1 MSICTSDRGPSK
13 MDGACYH
20 TYSDE
25 AFDAFTKCCGSAPV
39 AQVYDPK
46 RLVEEDNTRG
56 GCFVYCPTVDDG
68 PSPSKLEKCLNAEI
82 DSVRCDPFGFYSAA
96 DQVELA
102 MEQAKDTGFCQACLA
117 DIADTVEPSTTDNE
131 TFVSE
136 LPPQSRQQRTRKT
149 LFQKLPPQSRQ
160 QLTAKPLFQ
169 KLLAAQRPRIPSHQ
183 TLLRPLPLR
192 QEPGL
197 LQLQLQL
204 LKRLVLMLLLECIK
218 RISSHGRSDLL
229 WELCYLRV
237 QLLGCWSNLKGG
249 IVR

>member
-39 AQVYDPK
+39 AQVYDHN

-56 GCFVYCPTVDDG
+56 GCFVYCPAVDDG

-82 DSVRCDPFGFYSAA
+82 DSVQCDPFGFYSAA

-102 MEQAKDTGFCQACLA
+102 REQAKDTGFCQACLA
-117 DIADTVEPSTTDNE
+117 DIAGTVEPSTTDNE

-136 LPPQSRQQRTRKT
+136 TATAEPSTTDSETLVSETGSGLTTKKTKSPNTASTTPAPSRTGASATSASIAKAT
-149 LFQKLPPQSRQ
+149 STNVAIGVYKADLVPWKIGFAMGAMLFTS
-160 QLTAKPLFQ
+160 AI
-169 KLLAAQRPRIPSHQ
+169 A
-183 TLLRPLPLR
+183 
-192 QEPGL
+192 GM
-197 LQLQLQL
+197 
-204 LKRLVLMLLLECIK
+204 LV
-218 RISSHGRSDLL
+218 
-229 WELCYLRV
+229 
-237 QLLGCWSNLKGG
+237 
-249 IVR
+249 

>member
-1 MSICTSDRGPSK
+1 MSICTSDRGLSN

-20 TYSDE
+20 TYSDK

-46 RLVEEDNTRG
+46 RLVEEDDTRG

-102 MEQAKDTGFCQACLA
+102 TEQAKDTGFCQACLA

-136 LPPQSRQQRTRKT
+136 TATAEPSTTDEENLVSETT
-149 LFQKLPPQSRQ
+149 TAEWSTTDSENFVSATTSGT
-160 QLTAKPLFQ
+160 TAKNTKSPNTASTTPAPSRTEASATTASIAKATSTNAAIGVYKAYIVPWKIGFAMGAMLFTS
-169 KLLAAQRPRIPSHQ
+169 AVA
-183 TLLRPLPLR
+183 
-192 QEPGL
+192 G
-197 LQLQLQL
+197 
-204 LKRLVLMLLLECIK
+204 MLI
-218 RISSHGRSDLL
+218 
-229 WELCYLRV
+229 
-237 QLLGCWSNLKGG
+237 
-249 IVR
+249 